1 MEFVFPQMV
10 WLHFYRSKFLKQNH
24 SDMLARNTKTA
35 RKLIKSAC
43 DEGCSYMEVYL
54 MNDTKIYTGKLDVDA
69 VIKELRE
76 YFEDDMFPM
85 FKAEAYVKTD
95 EFVNETV
102 RFLEMAKESL
112 PHTTKYEKEKA
123 EEEKEKIEKCIQAVR
138 SIKAI

>member
-35 RKLIKSAC
+35 RKLIKSAY

-54 MNDTKIYTGKLDVDA
+54 LNDTKIYTGKLDADA

-138 SIKAI
+138 SLKAI